1 MTTNPAPAAP
11 TGSWIPALLS
21 TLVTLPL
28 GLVSLFFAG
37 LSPMACD
44 SCNGAE
50 ADRFDDSFAIA
61 FPLLGGGLILALVL
75 LIAAW
80 APPRRPA
87 LALAAPL
94 VVVVSALLFMGILDT
109 P

>member
-1 MTTNPAPAAP
+1 MPTNPTPAA
-11 TGSWIPALLS
+11 SWIPALLS

-28 GLVSLFFAG
+28 ALVSLFYAG

-50 ADRFDDSFAIA
+50 ADRFDASFDLA
-61 FPLLGGGLILALVL
+61 FPLFGAGLLLAVVL

-80 APPRRPA
+80 APPRRPV

-94 VVVVSALLFMGILDT
+94 TVVFSVLLFMGILDT